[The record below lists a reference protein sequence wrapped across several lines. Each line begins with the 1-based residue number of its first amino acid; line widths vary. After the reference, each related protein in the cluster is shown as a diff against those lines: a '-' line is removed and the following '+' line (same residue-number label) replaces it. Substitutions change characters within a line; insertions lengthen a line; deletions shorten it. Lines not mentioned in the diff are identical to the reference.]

1 MMTRQDRWLG
11 RTLRI
16 VGTVA
21 LGILIPFAL
30 WQELTENLA
39 AVVALPTHFPAL
51 VWAGLVAAFV
61 TAAVIVVAIEGR
73 QLHRLR
79 QRELGDDEPQ

>member
-1 MMTRQDRWLG
+1 MTRQDRWLG

-16 VGTVA
+16 VGAVA
-21 LGILIPFAL
+21 LGILIPFVL
-30 WQELTENLA
+30 WQELNENLA
-39 AVVALPTHFPAL
+39 AAAALPTRFPAL

-73 QLHRLR
+73 QLYRLR